1 MMPSTHVQVAV
12 ERCRLE
18 QVVWTLVPFCLVRET
33 FPELGEVAMIL
44 VGHMKWNSIVRLA
57 ETAGK
62 VPCQMVTTTIG
73 KCCYPW

>member
-1 MMPSTHVQVAV
+1 MMPSTHVQVAI

-18 QVVWTLVPFCLVRET
+18 QVVWTLVLLSLVRET

-44 VGHMKWNSIVRLA
+44 VGPMMWNSIIGLA